1 MSDEHG
7 FLIVH
12 PPATL
17 DGCLHYLASSLASL
31 ARKILGDLE
40 KHYLVMMDAAPS
52 KFESDIIRE
61 YLEETRD
68 TLRDM
73 KREGGSAV
81 DAEQALLNIGYMPK
95 ADSEKSQRNA
105 WWKEDMLLNFLLF
118 VSSGAGGNAGLFK
131 VASHNIAQIAN
142 NEIVD
147 VWKYWIAGGIDE
159 TAENRSNCHSSP
171 LRNDYYQFHI

>member
-7 FLIVH
+7 FLIFH

-17 DGCLHYLASSLASL
+17 DGCLHYPASSLASL

-52 KFESDIIRE
+52 EFESDIIRE

-95 ADSEKSQRNA
+95 ADSVFSHAIQLRQKTRGDPPDDQLEDWEKSQRNA

-131 VASHNIAQIAN
+131 VASHNIAQM
-142 NEIVD
+142 
-147 VWKYWIAGGIDE
+147 
-159 TAENRSNCHSSP
+159 
-171 LRNDYYQFHI
+171 